1 MVRKLLIAL
10 LLLNIFD
17 GAATFYGL
25 QFRMIEEVN
34 PLMKALYE
42 ESPFLF
48 LFFKLGVS
56 ILLLFF
62 IRKNLTLKS
71 VTIKVV
77 SATAVCG
84 YGLVS
89 LLHVYW
95 IIFYIS

>member
-48 LFFKLGVS
+48 LFFKLEFQYCYYF
-56 ILLLFF
+56 LLER
-62 IRKNLTLKS
+62 I
-71 VTIKVV
+71 
-77 SATAVCG
+77 
-84 YGLVS
+84 
-89 LLHVYW
+89 
-95 IIFYIS
+95 